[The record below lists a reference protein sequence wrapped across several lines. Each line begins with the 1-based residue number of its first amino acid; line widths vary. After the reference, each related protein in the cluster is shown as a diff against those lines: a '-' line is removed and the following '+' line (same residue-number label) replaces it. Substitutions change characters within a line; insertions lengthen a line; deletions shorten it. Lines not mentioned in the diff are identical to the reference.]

1 MENVSDSE
9 NDTGTVPLPRLESE
23 TETKRI
29 LITSEQ
35 ERDRLYYQ
43 EQKRGIEKRLEGQTV
58 ARSKEEADKSSRIML
73 NGFKNI

>member
-23 TETKRI
+23 TETKSI

-43 EQKRGIEKRLEGQTV
+43 EQKRGIEKRLEGLDRRKKLIK
-58 ARSKEEADKSSRIML
+58 AAEL
-73 NGFKNI
+73 C